1 MWTFEKL
8 LQEESPFKQIALQ
21 SDLAAVRTIIY
32 NLEANRVECAGFQ
45 MPNIDT
51 RYQLNENVL
60 SQVKDEIRNSIDKFA
75 ILLYDDKTQKVFFLS
90 AVPSLYIA
98 SACLLA
104 ILGDI
109 LSNSKCND
117 PIIAADFGRL
127 QPACH
132 EDRKIAS
139 PHPIRTDDEEHE
151 RFSLL
156 RWK

>member
-1 MWTFEKL
+1 MWKFEKTS
-8 LQEESPFKQIALQ
+8 QGESPFKQIASQ
-21 SDLAAVRTIIY
+21 TDLKAVRTIIY
-32 NLEANRVECAGFQ
+32 HLDANRVECAGFR

-51 RYQLNENVL
+51 RYQLNEEVL
-60 SQVKDEIRNSIDKFA
+60 SQIKGEIRNSVDKFA
-75 ILLYDDKTQKVFFLS
+75 ILAFDDKTQKVFFLS
-90 AVPSLYIA
+90 AVPSLDIA